1 MSKIKSPAD
10 IRNFSRE
17 QLQQLVDELRQYTIE
32 TISQIGG
39 HLAPTLGVVE
49 LTVALHKVFET
60 PSDKIVWDVG
70 HQGYAH
76 KILTGR
82 FDEFSTIRQFGG
94 LSGFLKRSE
103 SDYDVFGA
111 GHASTS
117 ISAATGI
124 AQSRKHSGKN
134 FRVVSVIGDGSMT
147 GGLAFEA
154 LNNAGAL
161 KTPMIVVLNDNEM
174 SISPNVGA
182 LNTYLT
188 KIVTNPVYNH
198 IREEIWNLSG
208 KLPFGK
214 SKARTMLHRIE
225 DSLKSLLVP
234 GMLFEELGFRY
245 IGPIDGHNLN
255 DLIDTFEKIKDVKSP
270 MLLHVL
276 TK

>member
-1 MSKIKSPAD
+1 MQLKLLPKIKSPAD
-10 IRNFSRE
+10 IRDYSE
-17 QLQQLVDELRQYTIE
+17 QELQQLVDEIRHYTID
-32 TISQIGG
+32 TISKIGG

-49 LTVALHKVFET
+49 LTVALHRVFET
-60 PSDKIVWDVG
+60 PKDKIVWDVG

-82 FDEFSTIRQFGG
+82 FDEFSSIRQFGG

-234 GMLFEELGFRY
+234 GMLF
-245 IGPIDGHNLN
+245 
-255 DLIDTFEKIKDVKSP
+255 
-270 MLLHVL
+270 
-276 TK
+276 